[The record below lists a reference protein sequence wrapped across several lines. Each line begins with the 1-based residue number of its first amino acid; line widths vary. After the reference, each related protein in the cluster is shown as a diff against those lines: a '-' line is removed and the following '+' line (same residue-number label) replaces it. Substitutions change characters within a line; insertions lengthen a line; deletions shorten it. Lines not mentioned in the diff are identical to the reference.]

1 MVTGIQ
7 SLYDSRA
14 RIVEQMKSVALNA
27 AKEGRAMSAEENQTW
42 SKMEADE
49 AALTATIQANEKAEQ
64 LEARAAAQHFAGREN
79 TNPNA
84 DKGAEMDY
92 RAAYTKFLRGGNSN
106 LTNEERNILRKE
118 AEKRGTSNQVVGTD
132 SLGGYLVPDLWQPEI
147 ERAMLDYSGILQAC
161 RILRTE
167 GGQTLYWPTE
177 DDTTTKAVKVG
188 EASQFTVQDLTFGTK
203 QLDAYKYGSLMKVK
217 LKLS

>member
-79 TNPNA
+79 ANPNA

-92 RAAYTKFLRGGNSN
+92 R
-106 LTNEERNILRKE
+106 
-118 AEKRGTSNQVVGTD
+118 
-132 SLGGYLVPDLWQPEI
+132 
-147 ERAMLDYSGILQAC
+147 RA
-161 RILRTE
+161 
-167 GGQTLYWPTE
+167 
-177 DDTTTKAVKVG
+177 
-188 EASQFTVQDLTFGTK
+188 
-203 QLDAYKYGSLMKVK
+203 
-217 LKLS
+217 